1 MELIGA
7 GKVFEFMWWSTYGYS
22 VHSDRATTQRNI

>member
-22 VHSDRATTQRNI
+22 VHSNNTKKHLGN